1 MTPKTISHGEIEF
14 ACPACGQSSVHSFD
28 RLEADA
34 GFVCAGCGKAVTLG
48 VDQISKAI
56 KAGQRALNATIRG
69 IKKGAVK

>member
-1 MTPKTISHGEIEF
+1 MTPKTVSHGEIEF
-14 ACPACGQSSVHSFD
+14 ACPACGHNSVQDFD

-34 GFVCAGCGKAVTLG
+34 SYVCEGCGTTATLG
-48 VDQISKAI
+48 NDEIAKAL